1 MTPELELYWHHSL
14 PGIEQ
19 SKIGALAPKALAPC
33 LTAPGLH
40 SDDRPLATLET
51 VEISFVDDAT
61 IAQVHA
67 DHLDDPTPTDVIT
80 FPHGEIFI
88 SLDTAAKAAPEHGQ
102 SATDETLLYLI
113 HGLLHLNGHHD
124 SDPDERAAMHAVQ
137 DRILAGLV
145 ATS

>member
-1 MTPELELYWHHSL
+1 MIPELELYWHHSHL
-14 PGIEQ
+14 GIDQ
-19 SKIGALAPKALAPC
+19 AQISARAPQAIAPC
-33 LTAPGLH
+33 LAAPGPH
-40 SDDRPLATLET
+40 SSDRPLGNLET

-61 IAQVHA
+61 ITQIHA

-88 SLDTAAKAAPEHGQ
+88 SLDTAAKAAPQHGQ
-102 SATDETLLYLI
+102 SATAETLLYLI

-124 SDPDERAAMHAVQ
+124 SDSEERTAMHAIQ
-137 DRILAGLV
+137 DRILASLV